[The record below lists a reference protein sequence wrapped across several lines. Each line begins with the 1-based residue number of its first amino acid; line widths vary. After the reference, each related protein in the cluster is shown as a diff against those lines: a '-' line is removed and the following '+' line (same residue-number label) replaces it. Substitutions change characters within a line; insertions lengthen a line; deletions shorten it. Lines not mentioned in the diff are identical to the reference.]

1 MGKNYYICL
10 KVGFEMERKRL
21 GDLLIEAGVITEE
34 QLQEALKK
42 KKNRQ
47 KLGDVLVSLGYLNEQ
62 QLIEVLEFQLGIP
75 HVKLSSLPIDTT
87 LLKFIPKEFA
97 LKNLVFPI
105 EKKDRELTVA
115 MYDPLD
121 FYTIDD
127 LTLST
132 GLQIRT
138 VIATR
143 EDIISSI
150 YKYYNGKDLLNEIA
164 ATNANGLEAAEES
177 VVTLVNDILEAGIQ
191 LKASDIHID
200 VQESKLVV
208 RFRID
213 GLLRTERILSKSIHS
228 ALIARMKILG
238 NMDITENRLP
248 QDGRMKLPKYKLIDM
263 RISILPTIYGEKVV
277 IRLLDLQNIRKDI
290 TEVGFNKVN
299 LQRFQK
305 LIEKPSGLVII
316 TGPTGSGKTSTLYAA
331 LNHLNTEEVNIVTI
345 EDPVE
350 YELEGI
356 NQVQVNPSIGLD
368 FSTGLRAIL
377 RQDPNIIMVGEMR
390 DKETVEIAIRSA
402 LTGHLVFSTMH
413 TNSSIATI
421 PRLNDMGVE
430 SYLVVSALQGVLSQ
444 RLVRKICPD
453 CREAYEPSEMEK
465 ELFQKRGLQI
475 EKLFYGKGCSTCRQT
490 GYKGRLAI
498 HELFILD
505 DEIRQL
511 LYNQKSMQ
519 EVEKACLKKGM
530 LFLLDDGLLKAKSGL
545 TTVREVLQATM
556 S

>member
-1 MGKNYYICL
+1 
-10 KVGFEMERKRL
+10 MERKRL
-21 GDLLIEAGVITEE
+21 GDLLVEAGVITED

-75 HVKLSSLPIDTT
+75 HVKLPSIPIDTT

-150 YKYYNGKDLLNEIA
+150 YKYYNGKDQLNETA
-164 ATNANGLEAAEES
+164 AASTNVSEAAEES
-177 VVTLVNDILEAGIQ
+177 VVALVNDILEAGIQ

-200 VQESKLVV
+200 VQESKLIV

-213 GLLRTERILSKSIHS
+213 GLLRTERILSKSVHS
-228 ALIARMKILG
+228 SLIARMKILG

-248 QDGRMKLPKYKLIDM
+248 QDGRMKLSKYKTIDM

-290 TEVGFNKVN
+290 SEVGFNKVN

-475 EKLFYGKGCSTCRQT
+475 DKLFYGKGCIHCRQT

-505 DEIRQL
+505 EEIRQL

>member
-1 MGKNYYICL
+1 M
-10 KVGFEMERKRL
+10 
-21 GDLLIEAGVITEE
+21 
-34 QLQEALKK
+34 
-42 KKNRQ
+42 
-47 KLGDVLVSLGYLNEQ
+47 
-62 QLIEVLEFQLGIP
+62 
-75 HVKLSSLPIDTT
+75 
-87 LLKFIPKEFA
+87 KF
-97 LKNLVFPI
+97 
-105 EKKDRELTVA
+105 
-115 MYDPLD
+115 
-121 FYTIDD
+121 
-127 LTLST
+127 S
-132 GLQIRT
+132 
-138 VIATR
+138 
-143 EDIISSI
+143 
-150 YKYYNGKDLLNEIA
+150 
-164 ATNANGLEAAEES
+164 
-177 VVTLVNDILEAGIQ
+177 
-191 LKASDIHID
+191 
-200 VQESKLVV
+200 
-208 RFRID
+208 
-213 GLLRTERILSKSIHS
+213 
-228 ALIARMKILG
+228 
-238 NMDITENRLP
+238 
-248 QDGRMKLPKYKLIDM
+248 KYKTIDM

-290 TEVGFNKVN
+290 SEVGFNKVN

-465 ELFQKRGLQI
+465 ELFQKRGLQND
-475 EKLFYGKGCSTCRQT
+475 KLFYGKGCIHCRQT

-505 DEIRQL
+505 EEIRQL